1 MAKRNR
7 KLDYEKMI
15 KEGLGSG
22 KGRDYKPWLKIQ
34 DFPSKGRVTRVKG
47 IKTQR
52 QHELFSDLERNYF
65 YYLDFSDNVVDI
77 REQFPLLPIEETI
90 IIAKELGVEHPNNP
104 MTKESIVIT
113 SDFLLIVK
121 EKNGEIVEKART
133 LKYKEDLVDRR
144 VLEKFEIERQCYLKR
159 GIDWGIVTEEEID
172 KAVSKSIADLYAYQN
187 LEEVELFKE
196 IDSED
201 LDDMKLY
208 FIRQCASYEGT
219 LKSLC
224 SRFDR
229 TMGMCSGSGI
239 SMFKHLLINKMISIN
254 IFDGIDLKKHID
266 IAINELS
273 NNIRG
278 VS

>member
-65 YYLDFSDNVVDI
+65 YYLDFSNNVVDI

-90 IIAKELGVEHPNNP
+90 IIAQELGIEHPNNP
-104 MTKESIVIT
+104 LTKEPIVIT
-113 SDFLLIVK
+113 TDFLITV
-121 EKNGEIVEKART
+121 EDNNGEVIEKART
-133 LKYKEDLVDRR
+133 LKYKKDLVDKR
-144 VLEKFEIERQCYLKR
+144 VLEKFEIERQYYLKK
-159 GIDWGIVTEEEID
+159 GIDWGIVTDEEID
-172 KAVSKSIADLYAYQN
+172 KSVSKFIADLYTYQN
-187 LEEVELFKE
+187 LEEVEFFKE
-196 IDSED
+196 IDSEE
-201 LDDMKLY
+201 LIDMKLY

-224 SRFDR
+224 SSFDR
-229 TMGMCSGSGI
+229 IMSMYSGSGI